1 MINVAKTAGFC
12 YGVKRAVD
20 DVYKEIENGKKI
32 ATLGPLIHNRQV
44 IEDLASKGVYAYDSI
59 EDIPSDHTVVI
70 RAHGVPKAVYDKMNG
85 REYID
90 LLWQR
95 YIKLY
100 RNITKRGIKLLLSAI
115 KIIRKLLE

>member
-44 IEDLASKGVYAYDSI
+44 TKIWRARACMRM
-59 EDIPSDHTVVI
+59 TV
-70 RAHGVPKAVYDKMNG
+70 
-85 REYID
+85 
-90 LLWQR
+90 
-95 YIKLY
+95 
-100 RNITKRGIKLLLSAI
+100 
-115 KIIRKLLE
+115 